1 MLYTKKGD
9 GGTTKLFDCPQGVR
23 VSKSDFAFEVLGTLD
38 EINSSLGYAKVLAEK
53 GGISITFQ
61 GKVTTYVEI
70 LEKLQENLFSIQGE
84 VAGADTHIK
93 MESVTF
99 EEEVIAEIERHLTPI
114 TSFIISGGT
123 ELGAYLDVC
132 RTIARKSE
140 RYLVTL
146 KEKNERKI
154 NEESMIFMNRLSS
167 ILYALARYANQK
179 SNVVEKGPSY
189 NN

>member
-1 MLYTKKGD
+1 MLYTGKGD
-9 GGTTKLFDCPQGVR
+9 NGTTKLCNCPSGAR
-23 VSKSDFAFEVLGTLD
+23 VSKSLFAFEVLGTLD
-38 EINSSLGYAKVLAEK
+38 EINSNLGYAKVLAEK
-53 GGISITFQ
+53 AKINIIFQ

-93 MESVTF
+93 MDSVTF
-99 EEEVIAEIERHLTPI
+99 EEEIIAEIEKYLTPI
-114 TSFIISGGT
+114 NSFIISGGT
-123 ELGAYLDVC
+123 ELGSYLDVC

-154 NEESMIFMNRLSS
+154 NDESMIFMNRLSS

-179 SNVVEKGPSY
+179 SNVIEKGPSY

>member
-38 EINSSLGYAKVLAEK
+38 EINSSLGFAKVLAEK
-53 GGISITFQ
+53 SGIDITFQ
-61 GKVTTYVEI
+61 GKAMSYVEI

-93 MESVTF
+93 MDSVTF
-99 EEEVIAEIERHLTPI
+99 EEEVIDEIEKTLTPI
-114 TSFIISGGT
+114 NSFIISGGT

-154 NEESMIFMNRLSS
+154 NDESMIFMNRLSS
-167 ILYALARYANQK
+167 ILYALARYANQQNNIK
-179 SNVVEKGPSY
+179 EKGPSY